1 MNSKTSHSF
10 PSFAERTNGDS
21 ESPVETNVSI
31 ESEDDTH
38 DMHMTRDEDQTP
50 TEENTQGDDKE
61 TSRDEEKK
69 KEKQKKSKIMG
80 CLKCLVSRKALFVS
94 L

>member
-69 KEKQKKSKIMG
+69 SKIMG